1 MTEWP
6 IKNRKYWIGT
16 RIDVF
21 TEIIRQKYG
30 LGIIQSKIVKVNL
43 ELKTGY
49 NTWYRQ

>member
-6 IKNRKYWIGT
+6 KENRKFWIGT

-30 LGIIQSKIVKVNL
+30 LGVSQSKIVKVNL
-43 ELKTGY
+43 
-49 NTWYRQ
+49 Q